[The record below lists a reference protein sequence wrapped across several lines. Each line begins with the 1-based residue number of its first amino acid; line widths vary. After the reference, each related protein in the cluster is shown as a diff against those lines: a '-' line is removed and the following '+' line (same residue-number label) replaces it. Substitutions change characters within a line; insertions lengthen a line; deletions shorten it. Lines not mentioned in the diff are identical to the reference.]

1 MKQDNAKWVGK
12 VLLHFDEL
20 PSTNDYARYITRQSE
35 VESGTVIRTDCQTAG
50 RGQLGAVWESAPSK
64 NLTLTIIL
72 HPVWLRAEAQV
83 GLSQAVALAI
93 AASIKSFVPDLDV
106 GIKWPNDLLVQQR
119 KVGGILIENT
129 ISGQF
134 LAQSLIGIGVNVNQV
149 HFSSALPN
157 AASLSSLA
165 GRQIDLDAFQ
175 AHLFASVEYY
185 YEWLRLEGGEGIHQ
199 AYLRNLFGMGV
210 RKRFLSMPGEE
221 PFWGCIRG
229 VDPDGRLCIETD
241 LGLQKFALKEIKQ
254 FLESD

>member
-12 VLLHFDEL
+12 VLWHFDEL
-20 PSTNDYARYITRQSE
+20 SSTNDYARYITRQSE

-50 RGQLGAVWESAPSK
+50 RGQLGAVWESAPGK

-72 HPVWLRAEAQV
+72 HPNWLRAEAQV
-83 GLSQAVALAI
+83 GLSQAVALAV
-93 AASIKSFVPDLDV
+93 AASIQAFVPEMDV
-106 GIKWPNDLLVQQR
+106 SIKWPNDLLVQRR

-175 AHLFASVEYY
+175 AHLFASVEYH
-185 YEWLRLEGGEGIHQ
+185 YEWLRLQGREGIHQ
-199 AYLRNLFGMGV
+199 DYLRNLFGMGV
-210 RKRFLSMPGEE
+210 RKRFLSMPGEV
-221 PFWGCIRG
+221 PFWGCIKG

-241 LGLQKFALKEIKQ
+241 QGLQKFALKEIKQ
-254 FLESD
+254 FFELD